1 MKITKWEARQ
11 LFYEYLVRVNAS
23 VEGSSDR
30 SAEFKSRAQSAAIAF
45 RRDVV
50 DHRGEIDI
58 VFIITK
64 TPTVSYQFELVKR
77 AGRMA
82 FWLT

>member
-1 MKITKWEARQ
+1 MKITKEEARQ

-30 SAEFKSRAQSAAIAF
+30 SAEFKSRAQSAAIGF
-45 RRDVV
+45 GRDVV
-50 DHRGEIDI
+50 DHRGEIGV

-77 AGRMA
+77 GGAWALR
-82 FWLT
+82 LV